1 MVEKEIYEEI
11 YLNKKQFSFGRN
23 WQWFLAGLTEAMVDN
38 ATESLAEFLADVVN
52 LKGKSLV
59 DVGCGSGLSSL
70 AACRL
75 GASRVVSF
83 DADVYAVECAKRLRE
98 RFGLAGAWSISR
110 GSVLDRNF
118 LSALGTFDVVY
129 SWGVLHHTGDMWRS
143 FDNVISLLKPG
154 GCLYL
159 SIYNNNEKYWL
170 EGTSEF
176 WRRGKRLYNRAPGR
190 GKRIIEIVYKLYIMV
205 GLVAHGRNPVSYV
218 RNYYRS
224 RGMSFS
230 TDVRDWLG
238 GYPYEF
244 ARPGQVV
251 NFFAKRGFECV
262 KKREVRSLGCNEF
275 VFKRL

>member
-1 MVEKEIYEEI
+1 MVEKEIYEKI
-11 YLNKKQFSFGRN
+11 YLNKKNFSFGRN
-23 WQWFLAGLTEAMVDN
+23 WQWFLAGLTEARVRG
-38 ATESLAEFLADVVN
+38 ATESLNEFLADVIN

-83 DADVYAVECAKRLRE
+83 DADVYAVGCAKRLRE
-98 RFGLAGAWSISR
+98 KYGLAGVWSIGQ
-110 GSVLDRNF
+110 GSVLDRDF
-118 LSALGTFDVVY
+118 LSSLGTFDVVY
-129 SWGVLHHTGDMWRS
+129 SWGVLHHTGNMWRS

-159 SIYNNNEKYWL
+159 SIYNNNEKYRL

-176 WRRGKRLYNRAPGR
+176 WRRGKKLYNRAPGW
-190 GKRIIEIVYKLYIMV
+190 GKGIMEIVYKLYIMV

-218 RNYYRS
+218 RNYYQL

-230 TDVRDWLG
+230 TDIKDWLG

-244 ARPGQVV
+244 AKPRQVI
-251 NFFAKRGFECV
+251 NFFTRRGFGCI
-262 KKREVRSLGCNEF
+262 KKKEVRSLGCNEF
-275 VFKRL
+275 IFKRL